1 MDWWSLGALMFDM
14 LTGTVSNC
22 ITTLKLFNNIL
33 TQFQYFQPPFSA
45 DNRKKTIEKIL
56 RGKLIM
62 PPYVSQE
69 AKDLMRKLLKVCFYF
84 YYYYYKFI
92 C

>member
-33 TQFQYFQPPFSA
+33 TQSQYFQPPFSA

>member
-1 MDWWSLGALMFDM
+1 M
-14 LTGTVSNC
+14 LTGTVSNY
-22 ITTLKLFNNIL
+22 INIFKLYKIIVI
-33 TQFQYFQPPFSA
+33 YFQPPFSA

-69 AKDLMRKLLKVCFYF
+69 AKDLMRKLLKVNFYQ
-84 YYYYYKFI
+84 YY
-92 C
+92 